1 MQNATDGR
9 KAGMGMNYS
18 QCAKREL
25 QMLRQLYVA
34 QVNLNKEMLAAQT
47 DIAAGMSEAQ
57 KCGLPQDGRLK
68 KRVEDLDLRIERVL
82 NALCILDPEEQRII
96 LLCYSV
102 EGFTPE
108 DIMELLHMEKS
119 TFYRRKKSALEKFT
133 RALYG
138 VI

>member
-1 MQNATDGR
+1 MD
-9 KAGMGMNYS
+9 YS

-34 QVNLNKEMLAAQT
+34 QINLSKEMLAAQT
-47 DIAAGMSEAQ
+47 DVAAGMPEAQ
-57 KCGLPQDGRLK
+57 ECGLPQAGRLK
-68 KRVEDLDLRIERVL
+68 KRIEGLDLRIERVL
-82 NALCILDPEEQRII
+82 NALCILDPEEKRIM
-96 LLCYSV
+96 LLCYTV

-138 VI
+138 ML